1 MSGTDKPPLWLV
13 VALMVLGLAAFVG
26 AAWYASVPC
35 RPGDRGF
42 YIGATMLMAG
52 CPLPHT
58 NAETF

>member
-1 MSGTDKPPLWLV
+1 MVRGAAMSENCREPPLWMV
-13 VALMVLGLAAFVG
+13 VVLMAVGLAAFIV

-52 CPLPHT
+52 CPRR
-58 NAETF
+58 